1 MRTSLI
7 ITTYNWQ
14 EALELSLLS
23 AFKQSQ
29 LPGEIII
36 ADDGSDN
43 ATCETVERLAKQSP
57 IPLIHSWQQD
67 KGFRAARSRN
77 KAIAKATGDYLILIE
92 GDIIMERHFIADH
105 ILAAKAGFF
114 IQGTRVILNEQM
126 TQRALQQ
133 KEIEFCAWTPGIEN
147 RKNCL
152 RSSLLSK
159 FFSFSSKSLSGIKTC
174 NFAFWKKDA
183 EAVNGFNEEFL
194 GWGRED
200 SEFTARLLNNGIRRQ
215 NLRFKA
221 LAYHLHHPVNSRQ
234 SLAINDA
241 ILAHTC
247 DQHLTWCDKG
257 LNQHHQGRG
266 PICHLSLSSEV
277 ANRAAAIATSSHA
290 VWHSD
295 KTSLRNCQGQ

>member
-14 EALELSLLS
+14 EALELCLLS

-29 LPGEIII
+29 FPDEIII

-43 ATCETVERLAKQSP
+43 ATFETITRLAEDSP
-57 IPLIHSWQQD
+57 VPLIHSWQQD
-67 KGFRAARSRN
+67 RGFRAARSRN
-77 KAIAKATGDYLILIE
+77 KAINKSTGDYLILID
-92 GDIIMERHFIADH
+92 GDIIMEHHFIADH
-105 ILAAKAGFF
+105 IQAAKTGFF
-114 IQGTRVILNEQM
+114 VQGTRVILNEET

-133 KEIEFCAWTPGIEN
+133 KEIKLCICSPGIEN

-152 RSSLLSK
+152 RSDLLSRI
-159 FFSFSSKSLSGIKTC
+159 FSFSSKKLSGIKTC

-215 NLRFKA
+215 NLRFNA
-221 LAYHLHHPVNSRQ
+221 LAYHLYHQINPRQ
-234 SLAINDA
+234 SLTVNDA
-241 ILAHTC
+241 ILANTC
-247 DQHLTWCDKG
+247 EKKLTWCDKG
-257 LNQHHQGRG
+257 LTQHLQK
-266 PICHLSLSSEV
+266 S
-277 ANRAAAIATSSHA
+277 
-290 VWHSD
+290 
-295 KTSLRNCQGQ
+295 

>member
-7 ITTYNWQ
+7 ITTYNWK

-29 LPGEIII
+29 LPCEIII

-43 ATCETVERLAKQSP
+43 ATRETVAGLTKGSP
-57 IPLIHSWQQD
+57 VPLIHSWQQD

-77 KAIAKATGDYLILIE
+77 KAIAKATGDYLILID
-92 GDIIMERHFIADH
+92 GDIIMEHHFIADH
-105 ILAAKAGFF
+105 ILAAKSGFF
-114 IQGTRVILNEQM
+114 VQGTRVILNEQT

-133 KEIEFCAWTPGIEN
+133 KEIQICAFTPGIEN

-159 FFSFSSKSLSGIKTC
+159 IFSISSRSLSGIKTC

-183 EAVNGFNEEFL
+183 EGVNGFNEEFL

-200 SEFTARLLNNGIRRQ
+200 SEFTARLLNKGIRRQ
-215 NLRFKA
+215 NLRFNA
-221 LAYHLHHPVNSRQ
+221 IAYHLYHRINSRQ
-234 SLAINDA
+234 SLDINDA

-257 LNQHHQGRG
+257 LSQHRQGSG
-266 PICHLSLSSEV
+266 LI
-277 ANRAAAIATSSHA
+277 
-290 VWHSD
+290 
-295 KTSLRNCQGQ
+295 

>member
-29 LPGEIII
+29 LPCEIII

-43 ATCETVERLAKQSP
+43 DTEETVARLAKECP
-57 IPLIHSWQQD
+57 VPLIHSWQSD

-77 KAIAKATGDYLILIE
+77 KAMAKATGDYLILID
-92 GDIIMERHFIADH
+92 GDIIMEHHFIADH
-105 ILAAKAGFF
+105 IRAAKAGFF
-114 IQGTRVILNEQM
+114 IQGTRVILNEKT
-126 TQRALQQ
+126 TQRLLQQ
-133 KEIEFCAWTPGIEN
+133 KEITIRASTPGIEN

-152 RSSLLSK
+152 RSRLLSR

-200 SEFTARLLNNGIRRQ
+200 SEFTVRLLNNGIRRQ
-215 NLRFKA
+215 NLRFNA
-221 LAYHLHHPVNSRQ
+221 IAYHLYHQINSRQ

-241 ILAHTC
+241 ILANTC
-247 DQHLTWCDKG
+247 NNRLTWCNKG
-257 LNQHHQGRG
+257 LDQHRQG
-266 PICHLSLSSEV
+266 
-277 ANRAAAIATSSHA
+277 N
-290 VWHSD
+290 
-295 KTSLRNCQGQ
+295 